1 LSQGD
6 IHCFSTSQLSEGEV
20 RWGEARR
27 IPFFE
32 WKNREKAFVCQGQI
46 GHKSTQ
52 EKVSIGTEKVSI
64 GTWLTIMTY
73 LNGLPVSLLTRLSSL
88 PISGRKE
95 FLETRCSGRR
105 AHPRL
110 LKKAARMLSCD
121 MKGFIQAEPVSAVEK
136 DTRD

>member
-1 LSQGD
+1 M
-6 IHCFSTSQLSEGEV
+6 

-52 EKVSIGTEKVSI
+52 EKVIIGTEKVSI